1 MSTQGHSTPA
11 SIPYT
16 SLALWAENLEFPLTI
31 ASFLEMREPIRDW
44 SLLLALESA
53 ALVSA
58 RFLLGEPSTL
68 LCSVS
73 SYRPL

>member
-11 SIPYT
+11 STPYT
-16 SLALWAENLEFPLTI
+16 SLALWAEKLELPLTI
-31 ASFLEMREPIRDW
+31 VPCLDISDSISDW

-58 RFLLGEPSTL
+58 RFLLGDPSTL
-68 LCSVS
+68 RWRVS